1 MTSEQERHARS
12 GWRERGASLVEFAL
26 ISPVLVLLLLGMITG
41 GIAIAQK
48 NSMENATREAVRYGA
63 VYPVISGSET
73 DFLEDV
79 VDVAVEAATGELEP
93 GAPGRYVCASYVD
106 DDGDIFRVSMSS
118 GAPAADTG
126 TLCFTDGRS
135 EERVQVL
142 ARRDGEIELLVRTLR
157 PTLETQAVT
166 RYER

>member
-1 MTSEQERHARS
+1 MANLRVQRRRGTR
-12 GWRERGASLVEFAL
+12 GDDGASLVEFAL
-26 ISPVLVLLLLGMITG
+26 LSPVLVLLLLGMITG
-41 GIAIAQK
+41 GVAIAQK

-63 VYPVISGSET
+63 VYPVIAGSET

-79 VDVAVEAATGELEP
+79 LDVAVEAATGELKST
-93 GAPGRYVCASYVD
+93 APGRYVCASYVN
-106 DDGDIFRVSMSS
+106 DDGDIFRVSVSS
-118 GAPAADTG
+118 GAPSADTG

-142 ARRDGEIELLVRTLR
+142 ARRHGEIELLVRTLR